1 MNLILMM
8 SAKLATS
15 GLCEIKIFRNEG
27 YDAIVFVH
35 DLTKSLS
42 HDSDYTAVV
51 FM

>member
-15 GLCEIKIFRNEG
+15 GLFEIKIFRNEE
-27 YDAIVFVH
+27 YDVIVFVH
-35 DLTKSLS
+35 DLTKCLL